1 MSLTSRARRLY
12 SDRRLAAKWVLAVRF
27 LRRENPSRWILD
39 NGALRPGW
47 SAMGRL

>member
-1 MSLTSRARRLY
+1 MSLTTRARRLY

-39 NGALRPGW
+39 GFFRPNW
-47 SAMGRL
+47 SARGRS